1 MYEEQ
6 KFPFFNR
13 CLLGFIA
20 DSCHLR
26 NSLKPQGF
34 AVPKCHA
41 FVLRKVGLLY
51 GFEPSHGLRHF
62 VLQHSGRLSILFCC
76 LAS

>member
-26 NSLKPQGF
+26 NSLKSQGF

-41 FVLRKVGLLY
+41 FVLRNLGLLQ
-51 GFEPSHGLRHF
+51 R
-62 VLQHSGRLSILFCC
+62 SGRLSILFCC